1 MDLSIL
7 FNVPLTIESV
17 SPKWTMDRVSLVIS
31 FAIGALEQMRAR
43 FTLLG
48 FKSRRI
54 SFVISLTTPTE
65 LSMMFQL
72 VRAVTFNA
80 FCSLNPARQGGVTPF
95 PAILTKQDARVHV
108 CTSDGGDEVS
118 NVKTPVNEHFR
129 ILTALNVPNV
139 NPN

>member
-7 FNVPLTIESV
+7 FNMPLMIESM

-54 SFVISLTTPTE
+54 SFVVSLTTPTE
-65 LSMMFQL
+65 LSMMFRL
-72 VRAVTFNA
+72 VRAITFNA
-80 FCSLNPARQGGVTPF
+80 FCSLNSA
-95 PAILTKQDARVHV
+95 
-108 CTSDGGDEVS
+108 
-118 NVKTPVNEHFR
+118 
-129 ILTALNVPNV
+129 
-139 NPN
+139 

>member
-1 MDLSIL
+1 M
-7 FNVPLTIESV
+7 PLMIELM

-31 FAIGALEQMRAR
+31 FAIGALKQMRAR
-43 FTLLG
+43 FALLG

-54 SFVISLTTPTE
+54 SFVVSLTTPTE
-65 LSMMFQL
+65 LSMMFRL
-72 VRAVTFNA
+72 VRAITFNA

-95 PAILTKQDARVHV
+95 PAILAKRDARVYV
-108 CTSDGGDEVS
+108 CTSDGGNEVS
-118 NVKTPVNEHFR
+118 YVEAPVNEHFR